1 MKRLAGANVTAAERV
16 KIFGP
21 CILLLVSGFAGIAA
35 PQVLPSDGE
44 RVAVIAPGTD
54 ALRIVAAAG
63 GEALAATDTGI
74 IAVSSEPGFVGR
86 LYHSGAWLVLRFDGL
101 LGCLKSN
108 SEDSDNERG

>member
-1 MKRLAGANVTAAERV
+1 MTATERL

-21 CILLLVSGFAGIAA
+21 CLALLLCGFAGIAA
-35 PQVLPSDGE
+35 SQMLPGDGE
-44 RVAVIAPGTD
+44 RVAVIAPGAD

-63 GEALAATDTGI
+63 GEALAATGTGI

-101 LGCLKSN
+101 LGCLTSN
-108 SEDSDNERG
+108 LEGSDNERG